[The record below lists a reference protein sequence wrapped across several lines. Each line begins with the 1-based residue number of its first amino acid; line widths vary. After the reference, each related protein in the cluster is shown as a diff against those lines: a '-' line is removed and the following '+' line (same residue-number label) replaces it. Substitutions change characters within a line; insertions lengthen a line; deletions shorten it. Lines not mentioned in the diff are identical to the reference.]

1 MRISGQLPILACCA
15 KVEVASIVTGL
26 SQGFALTLHT
36 KAQTLSPFLV

>member
-1 MRISGQLPILACCA
+1 MRISGSLPILVCCA
-15 KVEVASIVTGL
+15 MVEVAAIVPGL